1 MRDSIADRQEMIHRS
16 PAKRQKR
23 EEIEEASEVC
33 STVASTIDSSRS
45 VMPMPS
51 SMTVSRPNLNYK
63 SIDSNLNLDYKR
75 KAGSIADQW
84 YHGISTMELQVY
96 RFSPIARL
104 KQQWQQ

>member
-1 MRDSIADRQEMIHRS
+1 MRDPIADCQEMISRS

-33 STVASTIDSSRS
+33 SMVASTIDSSRS

-63 SIDSNLNLDYKR
+63 SINSNLNLGYRR
-75 KAGSIADQW
+75 KAGSITDQW

-104 KQQWQQ
+104 KQQW

>member
-1 MRDSIADRQEMIHRS
+1 MINERMLDPIADRQEMIHRS

-33 STVASTIDSSRS
+33 SMVASTIDSSRS
-45 VMPMPS
+45 VIPMPS

-63 SIDSNLNLDYKR
+63 SIDSNLNLDYSR
-75 KAGSIADQW
+75 KAGSITDQW

-96 RFSPIARL
+96 RHNPIARL
-104 KQQWQQ
+104 